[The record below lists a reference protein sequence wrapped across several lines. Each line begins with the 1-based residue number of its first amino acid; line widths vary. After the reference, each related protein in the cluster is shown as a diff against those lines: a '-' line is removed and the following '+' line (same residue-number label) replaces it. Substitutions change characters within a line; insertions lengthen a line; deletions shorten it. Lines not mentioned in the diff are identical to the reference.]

1 MSRRA
6 GIIVG
11 CCLLALGSLITL
23 SGVVL
28 LVAFGSADGLH
39 TGPHPLTTSSR
50 ALVSSSADI
59 SNAGA
64 SDAVF
69 GQTRIDLSAT
79 TRGGDAGAFVG
90 IGPAEAVDRYLAGAG
105 IEVVTDFDLAPF
117 RLSTSPRAGSAA
129 IGAPGSQNFWVAQAQ
144 TRSGTAH
151 LSWTVRDG
159 DYRIVFMNTDGS
171 PVVNV
176 DGTFGIVVPAA
187 RPVSL
192 ATLVVG
198 LVLLAGGVLAL
209 ILGLRA
215 PRRPVEAGLAGGRP
229 EQPTQPTAGH
239 R

>member
-11 CCLLALGSLITL
+11 CCLLALGSLVAV
-23 SGVVL
+23 SGLVL
-28 LVAFGSADGLH
+28 LVAFGSAGGLH

-50 ALVSSSADI
+50 ALVSSVADI

-64 SDAVF
+64 SDAVL
-69 GQTRIDLSAT
+69 GQSRIDLSAT
-79 TRGGDAGAFVG
+79 TRGDDRGAFVG
-90 IGPAEAVDRYLAGAG
+90 IGPADAVDRYLGGAA
-105 IEVVTDFDLAPF
+105 IEVVTDFDVAPF
-117 RLSTSPRAGSAA
+117 QLSTQPRAGSATV
-129 IGAPGSQNFWVAQAQ
+129 GAPGSQDFWVAHAE
-144 TRSGTAH
+144 TRSGTAQ

-159 DYRIVFMNTDGS
+159 DYRVVFMNADGS

-187 RPVSL
+187 RPLSF

-215 PRRPVEAGLAGGRP
+215 PTGPVEAGVAGGRP
-229 EQPTQPTAGH
+229 EQSPEPTAG
-239 R
+239 RR